1 MYNFACTN
9 YNCMEKKI
17 YGLIGMPLGHSFS
30 RSFFTEKFERE
41 GIDAEYRNFELPD
54 VGDLMELI
62 AEYPHLAGLNVTLP
76 YKQAV
81 IPYMDYMSDTASGV
95 GAVNVIRFERA
106 GDDLRLGG
114 YNTDTVGFAESLRPL
129 LTPAHTRAL
138 VLGSGGASRAVLYA
152 LGQLGIEA
160 VVVSRHPSEGQLSY
174 ADLTPGVMD
183 AHRLIVNT
191 TPVGMY
197 PHVDECPD
205 IPYQLLGPGYLCYD
219 VVYNPVETLFMKKA
233 AAQGAE
239 VRNGLEMLH
248 LQALAAW
255 KIWNE

>member
-1 MYNFACTN
+1 
-9 YNCMEKKI
+9 MEKRI

-30 RSFFTEKFERE
+30 SSFFNDKFQRE

-54 VGDLMELI
+54 IGDLMELI
-62 AEYPHLAGLNVTLP
+62 AELPDLAGLNVTIP

-81 IPYMDYMSDTASGV
+81 IPYMDYMSDTAAGV
-95 GAVNVIRFERA
+95 GAVNVIRFERPA
-106 GDDLRLGG
+106 DGSDEPRLGG
-114 YNTDTVGFAESLRPL
+114 YNTDVIGFTESLRPL
-129 LTPAHTRAL
+129 LTTAHTRAL
-138 VLGSGGASRAVLYA
+138 VLGSGGASKAVMYA

-160 VVVSRHPSEGQLSY
+160 VIVSRRPSDGQLSY
-174 ADLTPGVMD
+174 ADLTPAVMD
-183 AHRLIVNT
+183 SHKLIVNT

-205 IPYQLLGPGYLCYD
+205 IPYDLLDADSLCFD
-219 VVYNPVETLFMKKA
+219 LVYNPSETLFMTKA
-233 AAQGAE
+233 ATRGAR
-239 VRNGLEMLH
+239 VSNGLQMLH